1 MDARTRYWERLFVL
15 LFPAFQI
22 IRTICNANVLNHCVT
37 YLEQIITSDAHNLYK
52 DITYKKRIAKPGYTD
67 DLKVN

>member
-1 MDARTRYWERLFVL
+1 M
-15 LFPAFQI
+15 